1 MFFGEAYRRY
11 WIGNIVEQRF
21 AEIWASQRY
30 WDVMAE
36 LASPRFNA
44 QTMCGCL
51 CLQHKV
57 NEFLD
62 GLKNGRHRFTSI
74 SCSHAVGAV
83 QNPTSIMRRRK
94 GLPCVPNCSCEIH
107 PCRTTDTDGRSHGPP
122 TRLPR
127 HR

>member
-62 GLKNGRHRFTSI
+62 GLKNGRVSLGEP
-74 SCSHAVGAV
+74 V
-83 QNPTSIMRRRK
+83 
-94 GLPCVPNCSCEIH
+94 
-107 PCRTTDTDGRSHGPP
+107 GPP
-122 TRLPR
+122 PL
-127 HR
+127 HLNFV